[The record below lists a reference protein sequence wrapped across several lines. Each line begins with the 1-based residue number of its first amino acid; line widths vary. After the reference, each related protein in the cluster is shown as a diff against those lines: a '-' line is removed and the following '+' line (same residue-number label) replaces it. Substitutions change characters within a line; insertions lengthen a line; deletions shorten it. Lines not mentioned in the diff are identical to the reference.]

1 LSKKIKIRIGTV
13 FSGVGAPEHALER
26 LGVDYEI
33 VFACDNGDIKLFT
46 KKIEETLSAVRKEIQ
61 EIESKLRG
69 NLKVEPS
76 YKNRLCTILEGIKEK
91 YDTLEKLRK
100 EIENS
105 PIYISKLDTL
115 KKNIAYFHKNAVIR
129 DISDIFYHL
138 SKIKRELKR
147 EIRRDKE
154 ISENNYKKEIL
165 NSIEEI
171 FKEKNTKMFIRKIK
185 EIIKDILHLEEDIYI
200 LEQQLIVKN
209 LPSYEEKKTYVDKL
223 YKQTGKKNFV
233 KITYLKNHNLDE
245 KHFHQNIYL
254 LDATQYRGKV
264 DLYVGGSPCQ
274 SFSIVG
280 KRGGLKDTR
289 GSLFY
294 EFIRVLMEVQPR
306 FFIYENVAGV
316 LNHDQGKTWETMK
329 NAFYET
335 GYYFKWY
342 LLNAKD
348 FGIPQNRERLFV
360 IGFKNKKDFERFED
374 PKKVK
379 LTTTMRDFLEDY
391 VDEKYYLPPKGVKF
405 VTNEKNLKKKY
416 TQINGEIALCQKA
429 NQQFNWHGDFIEEFS
444 NEEVERLSKIDKKYF
459 LSERVKKYV
468 FDKKFFMNNKDSEQL
483 IDLDIAR
490 PLTATMH
497 KMHRAGV
504 DNYISYGKN
513 LPIEKRKIRRLTPR
527 ECFRLMGF
535 CDSFI
540 LPKEVSDTQLYKQ
553 AGNSMVVDVL
563 MAIIKELIKVMKEDS

>member
-1 LSKKIKIRIGTV
+1 MGEKVKIRIGTV

-26 LGVDYEI
+26 LGIDYEI

-46 KKIEETLSAVRKEIQ
+46 KKIKETLSAVREEIQ
-61 EIESKLRG
+61 EVENKLRG
-69 NLKVEPS
+69 NLEVDIS
-76 YKNRLCTILEGIKEK
+76 YKKRLFTILENIKERYK
-91 YDTLEKLRK
+91 ALEELKK
-100 EIENS
+100 KIENS
-105 PIYISKLDTL
+105 PFYISKLDILRESIVRFYENVT
-115 KKNIAYFHKNAVIR
+115 VQ
-129 DISDIFYHL
+129 DISDILYYL
-138 SKIKRELKR
+138 SRM
-147 EIRRDKE
+147 
-154 ISENNYKKEIL
+154 KKEIKRRDTSMRPYRMEIL
-165 NSIEEI
+165 NLIEDF
-171 FKEKNTKMFIRKIK
+171 FKEKDIKVFIRKLK
-185 EIIKDILHLEEDIYI
+185 ELIKDILYLEEDIYI
-200 LEQQLIVKN
+200 LEQQLIVKS
-209 LPSYEEKKTYVDKL
+209 LPSYEEKKAYVDRL
-223 YKQTGKKNFV
+223 YNQTGKKNFV

-254 LDATQYRGKV
+254 LDATQYKGKV

-289 GSLFY
+289 GTLFY
-294 EFIRVLMEVQPR
+294 EFIRILMEVQPR

-316 LNHDQGKTWETMK
+316 LNHDRGKTWETMK
-329 NAFYET
+329 NAFQET

-360 IGFKNKKDFERFED
+360 VGFRNKEDFEKFED

-379 LTTTMRDFLEDY
+379 LTTTMKDFLEDY
-391 VDEKYYLPPKGVKF
+391 VDEKYYLPPKGIEF

-429 NQQFNWHGDFIEEFS
+429 NQQFNWHGDFVEELS
-444 NEEVERLSKIDKKYF
+444 NEEAKRLSRIDKKYF
-459 LSERVKKYV
+459 LSEKVKRYV
-468 FDKKFFMNNKDSEQL
+468 FDKRFFMNNKDSEQL
-483 IDLDIAR
+483 VDLDIAR

-563 MAIIKELIKVMKEDS
+563 MAIIKELIRVMREDS